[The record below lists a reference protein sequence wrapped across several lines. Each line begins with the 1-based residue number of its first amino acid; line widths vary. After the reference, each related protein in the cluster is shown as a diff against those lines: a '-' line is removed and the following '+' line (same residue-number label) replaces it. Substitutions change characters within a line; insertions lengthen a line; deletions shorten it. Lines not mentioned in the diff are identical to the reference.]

1 MELSAVDT
9 FAERFSRMKAAAG
22 GIRQSWRFVCGTM
35 RTEPGENSDGVSP
48 QAGFF
53 YGWWIVLAGTAIFVV
68 SSGIGFYG
76 HGVFLDP
83 IRTLHGWSKASVSIA
98 ITLYF
103 FTAGVSGI
111 VVGRQVDKFGPTRL
125 LVSGSLVV
133 GIAFL
138 LLSRIHTLWQLYTV
152 YFLMAIGWSGTSV
165 IPVNALIMNW
175 FVLKRGQAM
184 SLVMT
189 GLSVGGIVMVP
200 LAAFL
205 ISRWG
210 LKVALPILGAMF
222 WTVVIPLA
230 VFVIKQR
237 PSDIGQFPDGLSA
250 SSSLDRTG
258 VGHLSYESQM
268 RKWTG
273 REAMGTVTFWA
284 IVVAFFLAMT
294 CQVSYL
300 VHQVSFLSAYLGFA
314 GAAMAVSITAAASI
328 VGRLSMGVFIDR
340 LDKRHVTIGLLILQA
355 IAVLGLAYSN
365 HLAVLYLGTMAFGL
379 TMGCIVMMQSLIIGE
394 CFGMRSFATVSG
406 LAGVFV
412 QVGAAIGP
420 TIAGMIYD
428 ATQSYRIAFTIFAAA
443 SVLAMFAIVFAK
455 PPGPEEKS
463 AAP

>member
-1 MELSAVDT
+1 MA
-9 FAERFSRMKAAAG
+9 
-22 GIRQSWRFVCGTM
+22 I
-35 RTEPGENSDGVSP
+35 EPGEDLDGHS
-48 QAGFF
+48 AREGIF

-83 IRTLHGWSKASVSIA
+83 IRTLHGWSKANVSSA

-111 VVGRQVDKFGPTRL
+111 VVGRQVDKVGPTRL

-133 GIAFL
+133 GCAFM
-138 LLSRIHTLWQLYTV
+138 LLSRVQTLWQLHAV
-152 YFLMAIGWSGTSV
+152 YLLMAIGWSGTSV
-165 IPVNALIMNW
+165 IPVNALIINW
-175 FVLKRGQAM
+175 FIVKRGQAM
-184 SLVMT
+184 SLMMT
-189 GLSVGGIVMVP
+189 GLSVGGVVMVP

-210 LKVALPILGAMF
+210 LKVALPVLGAMF
-222 WTVVIPLA
+222 WAVIIPLA

-237 PSDIGQFPDGLSA
+237 PSDIGQFPDGRSA
-250 SSSLDRTG
+250 SLSLGRGT
-258 VGHLSYESQM
+258 VGHLSHESQM
-268 RKWTG
+268 REWTR

-284 IVVAFFLAMT
+284 IVTAFFLAMT

-300 VHQVSFLSAYLGFA
+300 VHQVSFLSESLGLA
-314 GAAMAVSITAAASI
+314 GAASAVSVTAATSI

-340 LDKRHVTIGLLILQA
+340 LDKRYVTMGLFIIQG

-365 HLAVLYLGTMAFGL
+365 HIAVLYLGTMAFGL
-379 TMGCIVMMQSLIIGE
+379 TMGCVVMMQSLIIGE

-406 LAGVFV
+406 FVGVFV

-420 TIAGMIYD
+420 TIAGVIYD
-428 ATQSYRIAFTIFAAA
+428 ATQSYRIAFTIFSAA
-443 SVLAMFAIVFAK
+443 SALAIFAIVFAK
-455 PPGPEEKS
+455 APAKVDPGVS
-463 AAP
+463 AA

>member
-1 MELSAVDT
+1 
-9 FAERFSRMKAAAG
+9 
-22 GIRQSWRFVCGTM
+22 M
-35 RTEPGENSDGVSP
+35 RIEPGEDLGGPSSREGI
-48 QAGFF
+48 F
-53 YGWWIVLAGTAIFVV
+53 YGWWIVLAGTVIFVV

-83 IRTLHGWSKASVSIA
+83 IRMLHGWSKADVSSA

-103 FTAGVSGI
+103 FTAGVTGI
-111 VVGRQVDKFGPTRL
+111 AVGRQVDKFGPTRL

-133 GIAFL
+133 GLAFV
-138 LLSRIHTLWQLYTV
+138 LLSRVYTLWQLRAV
-152 YFLMAIGWSGTSV
+152 YLLMAIGWSGTSA
-165 IPVNALIMNW
+165 IPVNALIINW

-205 ISRWG
+205 ISQWG

-222 WTVVIPLA
+222 WAVIIPLA

-237 PSDIGQFPDGLSA
+237 PSDVGQFPDGRSGPLSLGR
-250 SSSLDRTG
+250 ST

-314 GAAMAVSITAAASI
+314 GAASAVSITAAASI
-328 VGRLSMGVFIDR
+328 VGRLSMGLFIDR
-340 LDKRHVTIGLLILQA
+340 LDKRHVTIGLLITQA

-365 HLAVLYLGTMAFGL
+365 HIAVLYLGTMAFGL
-379 TMGCIVMMQSLIIGE
+379 TMGCLVMMQTLIIGE
-394 CFGMRSFATVSG
+394 CFGMNSFATVVG

-412 QVGAAIGP
+412 QTGAAIGP
-420 TIAGMIYD
+420 WIAGVIYD
-428 ATQSYRIAFTIFAAA
+428 ATQSYRIAFTIFAGA
-443 SVLAMFAIVFAK
+443 SVLAMFAIVFAR
-455 PPGPEEKS
+455 PPAQADPGSS
-463 AAP
+463 AV